1 MRKNNGFS
9 LIEIL
14 LVLLI
19 LGLMT
24 GTVVINFLAPEAKD
38 KLEEQARRFQ
48 VIVGMA
54 SDFAVLNQLQL
65 GLRIEP
71 DEQKYSFVFLDD
83 QSRWQLLEQQTIFEP
98 FTLPEAFTLE
108 LELDNLPWV
117 DEDSL
122 FDTDLFDD
130 DEGFKIERDIEVGD
144 EPPPL
149 PPPQILLLSSG
160 EITPFSLIFKFE
172 PNFTS
177 EDPVYFRVNAEDYA
191 PLIIDGPLE
200 FL

>member
-24 GTVVINFLAPEAKD
+24 GTVVINFLGPEAKD

-54 SDFAVLNQLQL
+54 SDLAVLNQLQL

-71 DEQKYSFVFLDD
+71 DEQKYIFMFLDD
-83 QSRWQLLEQQTIFEP
+83 QNRWQPLEQQAIFEP
-98 FTLPEAFTLE
+98 FTLPDAFTLA

-117 DEDSL
+117 DEDNF
-122 FDTDLFDD
+122 FDTDLFGD

-172 PNFTS
+172 PNFS
-177 EDPVYFRVNAEDYA
+177 NEDPVYFRVNAQDYA
-191 PLIIDGPLE
+191 PLIIEGPLE